1 MKIILLSIFITLT
14 LFASPQ
20 PATKDDIK
28 MLIHQMDKRFEQV
41 DKRFEQVD
49 KRLEMIQKQMDK
61 RFEQVDKRFEENNRR
76 FELMQQEI
84 NNRFDTQFYLII
96 AGFTLILGYLLKE
109 RTIIS
114 TKVKEEIKPELIKKA
129 DKNILDKVIAIIEE
143 MAKKDKEVESMLE
156 KHHLRLA

>member
-1 MKIILLSIFITLT
+1 MKTILLSIFITLT

-41 DKRFEQVD
+41 
-49 KRLEMIQKQMDK
+49 DK

-114 TKVKEEIKPELIKKA
+114 IKVKEELKPELIKKA